1 MKDNRFKIA
10 LYDTTIKDIT
20 KRKAKRIEFDSVK
33 KASQKLSV
41 SENII
46 KRVAKNKERIFI
58 ESLGKEFAIRHI

>member
-58 ESLGKEFAIRHI
+58 EALGKEFAIRHI

>member
-20 KRKAKRIEFDSVK
+20 KRKANRIEYDSVK
-33 KASQKLSV
+33 KASQKLLI
-41 SENII
+41 SETIL